1 MEQNK
6 KNKNSEI
13 ISYIEEKKIEF
24 QLKLF
29 GVDDDDDD

>member
-6 KNKNSEI
+6 QKNQNSEI
-13 ISYIEEKKIEF
+13 ISYIEKKIEF

>member
-13 ISYIEEKKIEF
+13 ISYIEEKKNRVSIETIWSR
-24 QLKLF
+24 
-29 GVDDDDDD
+29 